1 LKFSNPPSPLLAFGS
16 KSGVELGGT
25 KCILSLD
32 NEGNIKFEEEIFTEM
47 SWGTFYQQEGID
59 DQIESFTT
67 QEYSSIRDNPEE
79 LTKRIIDAIYKI
91 MNEQKLFYGVLD
103 VEVDAFMNEQVAI
116 DGLELDYKTVNR
128 LMESHRIARNLDLFP
143 ELIISSI
150 EEENRIIMEFQ
161 GKSKNLFQLF
171 GNKIEDLA
179 DKIRNAKG
187 FGIGLV
193 ATSKGAANFYILS
206 DNIVMREGEVK
217 EMQIDQEII
226 DAIFY
231 AIQREVII
239 PLCWFR
245 IDMGIS
251 AIETLELWDKIKDNP
266 ELIKAVKRYDDY
278 INALIYKKYKSMSQS
293 HTARNF
299 EKEFYSMTFEEKEKT
314 LRELKETMEILGDHL
329 KEANERD
336 KEI

>member
-1 LKFSNPPSPLLAFGS
+1 MYFINPPSPLLAYGT
-16 KSGVELGGT
+16 KKGVELGGS
-25 KCILSLD
+25 KCVLCLD
-32 NEGNIKFEEEIFTEM
+32 DANNIKFEEEIYTEM
-47 SWGTFYQQEGID
+47 SWATFYGDKGID

-67 QEYSSIRDNPEE
+67 QEYSSIRDDPEE
-79 LTKRIIDAIYKI
+79 LTKRLIDAIYKI
-91 MNEQKLFYGVLD
+91 MNEKKLFYGVLD

-143 ELIISSI
+143 ESIISSI
-150 EEENRIIMEFQ
+150 EEENRIIIEFQ
-161 GKSKNLFQLF
+161 GKSKNLFQLV

-226 DAIFY
+226 DTIFY
-231 AIQREVII
+231 AIQKEVLF

-251 AIETLELWDKIKDNP
+251 AIETLELWDKIKDNS

-278 INALIYKKYKSMSQS
+278 INALIYKKYKLMSQS

-299 EKEFYSMTFEEKEKT
+299 EKEFYGLTPKEKEKALRDMKDTLDILTNHLKEEKEK
-314 LRELKETMEILGDHL
+314 EI
-329 KEANERD
+329 
-336 KEI
+336 